1 MADAIEHFN
10 SLQIKIRSLMEEV
23 AKMKIIVDALPDDVP
38 VPRAIQQAVRETV
51 KAAGVQVPEK
61 KPEPVP
67 VQTGTCSGVT
77 KKNAP
82 CRGHCVKGKTLCWAH
97 LALVSDPTLCQQV
110 PVPVEVPVPVLA
122 PGEKPKRKLNIS
134 AKGME
139 AKIAAG
145 KKLAALNAAR
155 KEFIENAKLEGE
167 W

>member
-1 MADAIEHFN
+1 MANVVEQFD
-10 SLQIKIRSLMEEV
+10 SLLSKTRSLMDEI
-23 AKMKIIVDALPDDVP
+23 AKMKIMVDALPDNARVP
-38 VPRAIQQAVRETV
+38 FAMQQAVLETV

-61 KPEPVP
+61 KLEPVP
-67 VQTGTCSGVT
+67 VQTGMCSGFT

-97 LALVSDPTLCQQV
+97 LALVSDPSLCQQV
-110 PVPVEVPVPVLA
+110 PAPASVPVPVLA

-155 KEFIENAKLEGE
+155 KEFIENAKMEGE